1 MMTYS
6 DFSLKVEP
14 CVLAGNGEYPLL
26 VLASP
31 AGMGRDVLRLP
42 WAAAELASILDRLGP
57 AVRCSGSG
65 RDVDAAPLQAGTA
78 AVASGAEL
86 EPPQIGQRLLEA
98 LLPARLRS
106 LFDRSLGLVGPD
118 HGLRIRL
125 HFDATDPDLTLLA
138 SLPWE
143 LAFWEDGREYLSL
156 GRHGAVVRSLDV
168 PRPARPL
175 AIPGPLRVL
184 VAKATPEGL
193 PALEVERECRQIEE
207 SLGAIAGVEVRILEH
222 ASAEALRRRLLEEP
236 FHVLHFLGHGGFDP
250 GSGAGT
256 LALEDGQGRLAP
268 LPGPVAGDLL
278 RDVAALRLVV
288 LNACDTARSSRRE
301 GVDPFAGVAAAL
313 IMAGL
318 PAVIGMQFPISDQAA
333 VAFAD
338 AFYRRLA
345 ALGCVD
351 AAMVEGRMAIHLRYG
366 GSLEWATPV
375 LFMQPADGVL
385 FQFAGGAAA
394 RLDGVGGRDGAH
406 AGPHAGRELHR
417 HILDVSELV
426 AEKTSGFVGRRWLFD
441 AVDDFLGGPRGY
453 FVLRGDPG
461 IGKTSFLAELS
472 KRPGV
477 VSHFNIRVAPVRRPE
492 SFLANV
498 CAQLIERYR
507 LDYTALPPEAT
518 QGPHF
523 LSSLLSRISAQ
534 LAAGEKLVL
543 VVDALDEADGDA
555 VPVGA
560 NTLYLPFLL
569 PQGVYVIA
577 STRRGELHL
586 RIECEQ
592 QVLDL
597 EQDSAGNLADVREK
611 IESTVPL
618 PGIQTYIAAQGL
630 DEATFTAEMVGKSQ
644 GNFMYLR
651 YVLPEIERG
660 AYRGRAFATLPL
672 GLQNYYEDHWR
683 RLRESDGRSWLDEQ
697 LPVLVAL
704 TVVREPVS
712 VERMSGY
719 SGVADRRRIRQV
731 LHDWEPFLYTAEVEE
746 EGRRVKLYRLY
757 HESFQDFVA
766 AKDEVAGEHVDLKAA
781 HARIGDVLW
790 RDLIREG

>member
-1 MMTYS
+1 MSYR
-6 DFSLKVEP
+6 DFSLKIEP
-14 CVLAGNGEYPLL
+14 CGPVPSDEHPLL
-26 VLASP
+26 VLDSP
-31 AGMGRDVLRLP
+31 AGPGRGTLRLP
-42 WAAAELASILDRLGP
+42 WAAAELASILERLGT
-57 AVRCSGSG
+57 AVRCSGGG
-65 RDVDAAPLQAGTA
+65 RDVDQGQRQDGAA

-86 EPPQIGQRLLEA
+86 EPSQIGHRLLEA
-98 LLPARLRS
+98 LLPARIRR
-106 LFDRSLGLVGPD
+106 LFDRSLGMVGPD
-118 HGLRIRL
+118 GGLRIRL
-125 HFDATDPDLTLLA
+125 HLDATDPDLTVLA

-168 PRPARPL
+168 PRPVRPL
-175 AIPGPLRVL
+175 VIDGPLRVL
-184 VAKATPEGL
+184 IAWATPEGL
-193 PALEVERECRQIEE
+193 PALELERECRQIEE
-207 SLGAIAGVEVRILEH
+207 SLAGIPGTEVRVLEH
-222 ASAEALRRRLLEEP
+222 TAAETLRRRLLEEP
-236 FHVLHFLGHGGFDP
+236 FHVLHFLGHGGFDRQT
-250 GSGAGT
+250 GAGT

-278 RDVAALRLVV
+278 RDVASLRLVL

-301 GVDPFAGVAAAL
+301 GVDPFTGVAAAL

-318 PAVIGMQFPISDQAA
+318 TAVIGMQFPISDQAA
-333 VAFAD
+333 VAFAE

-345 ALGCVD
+345 GLGCVD
-351 AAMVEGRMAIHLRYG
+351 AAVVEGRMAIHLRDG

-385 FQFAGGAAA
+385 FQRAGGAASRPGSA
-394 RLDGVGGRDGAH
+394 AAVAS
-406 AGPHAGRELHR
+406 ELHR
-417 HILDVSELV
+417 HVLDVSELI

-441 AVDDFLGGPRGY
+441 AVDGFLRGPRGY

-477 VSHFNIRVAPVRRPE
+477 VSHFNIRVAAVRRPE
-492 SFLANV
+492 TFLANV

-507 LDYTALPPEAT
+507 LDYSALPPEAT

-523 LSSLLSRISAQ
+523 LSSLLSRISAR

-543 VVDALDEADGDA
+543 VVDALDEADEAA
-555 VPVGA
+555 VPQGG

-569 PQGVYVIA
+569 PPGVYVIA
-577 STRRGELHL
+577 STRRGQLRL

-597 EQDSAGNLADVREK
+597 DQGSQGNLADVREK
-611 IESTVPL
+611 IESTLPL
-618 PGIQTYIAAQGL
+618 PGIQAYVAAQGL
-630 DEATFTAEMVGKSQ
+630 DEATFTVEMVGKSQ

-660 AYRGRAFATLPL
+660 AYRGRAFDTLPL

-683 RLRESDGRSWLDEQ
+683 RLRERGERSWLDEQ

-712 VERMSGY
+712 VDRMSGF

-731 LHDWEPFLYTAEVEE
+731 LHDWEQFVVTAEVEEE
-746 EGRRVKLYRLY
+746 EGRRVKGYRLY

-766 AKDEVAGEHVDLKAA
+766 AKDEVAGEHVDLKRA
-781 HARIGDVLW
+781 HARIAEALW
-790 RDLIREG
+790 RDLVRQG